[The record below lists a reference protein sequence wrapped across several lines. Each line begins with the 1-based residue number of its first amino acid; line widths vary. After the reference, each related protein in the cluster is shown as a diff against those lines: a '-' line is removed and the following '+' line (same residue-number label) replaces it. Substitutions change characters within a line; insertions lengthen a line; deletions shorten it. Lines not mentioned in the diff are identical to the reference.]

1 LAQAFYRLAHG
12 SPDEFIRAIGYFS
25 GRLKSSASRVP
36 PHYSG
41 PTTYS
46 EHAPV
51 RRSSPQPAEP
61 TRELTD
67 ASHPLAGFD
76 PVQPES

>member
-1 LAQAFYRLAHG
+1 LAHG

-41 PTTYS
+41 PTKLRRQATA
-46 EHAPV
+46 EHI
-51 RRSSPQPAEP
+51 SKQ
-61 TRELTD
+61 
-67 ASHPLAGFD
+67 
-76 PVQPES
+76 

>member
-1 LAQAFYRLAHG
+1 LAHG

-25 GRLKSSASRVP
+25 GRLKSSASRVQ

-46 EHAPV
+46 SAIVIEIVDEDLHPVLAIPYMDIAMQKAPM
-51 RRSSPQPAEP
+51 
-61 TRELTD
+61 
-67 ASHPLAGFD
+67 G
-76 PVQPES
+76 

>member
-41 PTTYS
+41 PTTYPMQCKS
-46 EHAPV
+46 LKVAWIALV
-51 RRSSPQPAEP
+51 
-61 TRELTD
+61 
-67 ASHPLAGFD
+67 
-76 PVQPES
+76 